1 MRKTRNLSCSQFPWN
16 CELFLESEPD
26 MQLTPYWQATA
37 PRFHADAAWPQNR
50 VFDVAVIGGGF
61 TGLSAAR
68 VLAGTGARV
77 VVLEANHIGAGGSG
91 RNGGHLNNGL
101 AHSFVDAKAHF
112 GLERAKELY
121 RAFDAS
127 IDTIETVIEEEGI
140 ACDFRRSGKLKIA
153 SKPTHYDALAR
164 NFEAVNRDVDP
175 DTSLLDRSDLGAE
188 ILTDQVHGGMLFK
201 KSAMMHMGR
210 FVAGLAEAAR
220 RRGAVILEDA
230 PVTGRKQSRTHSLST
245 PRGIIEAN
253 DILLAT
259 GAYTTGPFDYFRRR
273 VIPIAS
279 YIIATRPLT
288 DAEIAATMPGRR
300 TYVTSR
306 NIGHYFRLSPDN
318 RLLFGGRAR
327 FSARSDPQADQKAA
341 GLLKK
346 HLADMFPVLA
356 DVQID
361 YCWGGMVG
369 MTRDRFP
376 RAGFADGMHFSMGY
390 SGHGAQI
397 ATHMG
402 VIMAEII
409 AGKRDR
415 NPWKGLPWAAV
426 PGYSGKPW
434 FLPLVGAYYG
444 LLDRVR

>member
-1 MRKTRNLSCSQFPWN
+1 
-16 CELFLESEPD
+16 

-37 PRFHADAAWPQNR
+37 PRFQADTIWPEDC
-50 VFDVAVIGGGF
+50 VFDVAVVGGGF

-68 VLAGTGARV
+68 ALAGHGARV
-77 VVLEANHIGAGGSG
+77 VVLEAGPVGTGGSG
-91 RNGGHLNNGL
+91 RNGGHLNNGI
-101 AHSFVDAKAHF
+101 AHSFIDARARF
-112 GLERAKELY
+112 GPDRAKKIY
-121 RAFDAS
+121 QAFDAS
-127 IDTIETVIEEEGI
+127 IDTIESIISQEGI

-153 SKPTHYDALAR
+153 SKPAHYDALAR
-164 NFEAVNRDVDP
+164 NFEAIHKEVDP
-175 DTSLLDRSDLGAE
+175 DTRLLGRSDLGAE
-188 ILTDQVHGGMLFK
+188 ICTGQAHGGMLFE

-210 FVAGLAEAAR
+210 FIAGLADAAT
-220 RRGAVILEDA
+220 RRGVVILENT
-230 PVTGRKQSRTHSLST
+230 PVTGREQSGIHTLTT
-245 PRGIIEAN
+245 PRGVLEAR
-253 DILLAT
+253 DVLVAT
-259 GAYTTGPFDYFRRR
+259 GAYTSGPFPYFRRR

-288 DAEIAATMPGRR
+288 DAEIAATLPGRR

-341 GLLKK
+341 RLLKM
-346 HLADMFPVLA
+346 HLAEMFPVLA
-356 DVQID
+356 GIEID

-369 MTRDRFP
+369 MTSDRFP
-376 RAGFADGMHFSMGY
+376 RAGFADGVHFSMGY

-402 VIMAEII
+402 VIMADII
-409 AGKRDR
+409 AGRKDR
-415 NPWKGLPWAAV
+415 NPWKDLPWAAV